1 MLVTDTIQNY
11 NKEDGIYTYKNNI
24 MDFMLV
30 DNTYYQYITSD
41 INSLNNFLK
50 LKPFSMQKNIVYSVF
65 LFVED
70 TNTLSF

>member
-41 INSLNNFLK
+41 INSLNNF
-50 LKPFSMQKNIVYSVF
+50 SNSS
-65 LFVED
+65 
-70 TNTLSF
+70 TNKT